1 MDEQNLNLDEVA
13 KHSLRNKAELMKSK
27 VCGCYYCLTI
37 FSPTE
42 FGEDDWIPGENTA
55 LCPHCM
61 VDSVIGD
68 ASGYAITKELLEKLH
83 KRSF

>member
-13 KHSLRNKAELMKSK
+13 KHSLRNKAELMKSNK
-27 VCGCYYCLTI
+27 CGCYYCLTI

-42 FGEDDWIPGENTA
+42 LGEDDWIPGENTA

-61 VDSVIGD
+61 VDAVIGD
-68 ASGYAITKELLEKLH
+68 ASGYAITKELLEKLK

>member
-1 MDEQNLNLDEVA
+1 MNEQNLNLDEIA
-13 KHSLRNKAELMKSK
+13 KHSLGNKEEIMKSNK
-27 VCGCYYCLTI
+27 CGCYYSLTI

-42 FGEDDWIPGENTA
+42 FGEDDWIDGENTA

-68 ASGYAITKELLEKLH
+68 ASGYAITKELLEKLK

>member
-1 MDEQNLNLDEVA
+1 MNEQDLDLDEIV
-13 KHSLRNKAELMKSK
+13 KHSIENKEEIMKSNK
-27 VCGCYYCLTI
+27 CGCYYCLTI

-42 FGEDDWIPGENTA
+42 FGEDDWIPDEDTA

-68 ASGYAITKELLEKLH
+68 ASGYAITKELLEKLN